1 MPKNARRFEMPESK
15 RPTVNEKPLKR
26 LKKARKKH
34 INLYDLAERQ
44 INSDIYCK
52 PIICDYVL

>member
-44 INSDIYCK
+44 IDYC
-52 PIICDYVL
+52 I

>member
-15 RPTVNEKPLKR
+15 KPIVSEKPSKR

-34 INLYDLAERQ
+34 INLYNFAERQ
-44 INSDIYCK
+44 IEHCI
-52 PIICDYVL
+52 